1 LLKSFLGSQLHG
13 NSFIKGF
20 LTFLLDGISLSSSLG
35 GDSFVLTNT
44 LSDNRSSGCLL
55 LDDHGLLLYL
65 LGSFDKFGLFGLEFG
80 LHDTDR
86 AFSLDQTIVTVGVTI
101 LKVLNLCALGSQKN
115 LEGTNELQVRGG
127 GHVVVSLE
135 LTLEFPRRLLS
146 ILMELLQQLALI
158 YSSISISP
166 KNFSA
171 TDCRASFGHSEN
183 QSMVVQLT
191 SDGKFLTLFL
201 NESPMGEKQST
212 ICKKFLQRST
222 KYEKS
227 C

>member
-1 LLKSFLGSQLHG
+1 
-13 NSFIKGF
+13 
-20 LTFLLDGISLSSSLG
+20 LLDGISLSSSLG

-44 LSDNRSSGCLL
+44 LSDNGSSGCLL
-55 LDDHGLLLYL
+55 LDDLGLLLYL

-146 ILMELLQQLALI
+146 ILMELLHHLAAI
-158 YSSISISP
+158 SS
-166 KNFSA
+166 NLFFHLDF
-171 TDCRASFGHSEN
+171 TQELF
-183 QSMVVQLT
+183 
-191 SDGKFLTLFL
+191 SDGL
-201 NESPMGEKQST
+201 QS
-212 ICKKFLQRST
+212 ILWPL
-222 KYEKS
+222 
-227 C
+227 